1 MFLGT
6 LDNVGE
12 YRLLEASSR
21 SGWSDAI
28 ALING
33 WSKHDL
39 RGEEM
44 SLVLTNDNFRDHGGG
59 GTLGVCPQRS

>member
-12 YRLLEASSR
+12 YRLLQASSL

-28 ALING
+28 AVITG

>member
-1 MFLGT
+1 MLQ
-6 LDNVGE
+6 
-12 YRLLEASSR
+12 ASSL

-28 ALING
+28 AVING

>member
-6 LDNVGE
+6 LHNVGE
-12 YRLLEASSR
+12 YRLLQASSR
-21 SGWSDAI
+21 SRLSDAI
-28 ALING
+28 AVVNG
-33 WSKHDL
+33 WSCDAL
-39 RGEEM
+39 RDEEM